1 MNEPESPPRIE
12 RRRALQWMLAASA
25 SLPTLPD
32 ALSAQNVPPVAAKG
46 YGPDPDLMPDYSP
59 GDLWPLTFDDAQRK
73 LAIVLCDLIIPDD
86 EGSPSASSVGVHD
99 FLDEWIS
106 SPYPQ
111 QAPDRNL
118 ILKGMNRLEEEARKS
133 GASDFISLVSAQQ
146 NAILQEHAVLAR
158 KDPKGAGRF
167 FLRMRDLVAG
177 GYYTTP
183 VGMHD
188 LGYRGNVAMPSWDG
202 PPPEALQHLGIE
214 AQED

>member
-1 MNEPESPPRIE
+1 MNEPESIPRIE
-12 RRRALQWMLAASA
+12 RRRALQWILAASA
-25 SLPTLPD
+25 SLPSLPEVI
-32 ALSAQNVPPVAAKG
+32 SAQNVPPVSGRG
-46 YGPDPDLMPDYSP
+46 YGRDPDLMPGYSP
-59 GDLWPLTFDDAQRK
+59 GDLWPLTFDEAQRR
-73 LAIVLCDLIIPDD
+73 LAIVLCDLIVPED
-86 EGSPSASSVGVHD
+86 EASPAASSVGVHD

-106 SPYPQ
+106 SPYPE

-118 ILKGMNRLEEEARKS
+118 ILRGMERLEEAARKR
-133 GASDFISLVSAQQ
+133 GATGFVSLEAAQQ

-158 KDPKGAGRF
+158 NDPKGAGKF
-167 FLRMRDLVAG
+167 FLRLRDLVAG